1 MMVARKMDRLT
12 NNRFLGEEGEDD
24 AILNFIVERKHVI
37 DLVSS
42 ITATAR
48 GKYKPL
54 SRMEQQMYKM
64 KHAGVAKP
72 MILIEGNEDRYGRRE
87 MMEERK
93 KAVKTFREMLREG
106 EFFPE
111 FTVVETPHINAT
123 VQYLIGE
130 VRRMTA
136 VFREE
141 LTTTSTTNTAAMT
154 MTTAMMRGGKA
165 VAEVGTF
172 GNLKQRVEKTMQD
185 QTFAYYIG
193 LLNLKAIGEK
203 KAMAVMERYVTVASL
218 ANVCSINNGNDDD
231 DDDDCLKVLSAL
243 KTKAGK
249 GGRKLGMA
257 AAREIKNW
265 CRMHWVQINSLRH
278 AEHALPFGSPSI
290 HKDRSSTII
299 DPL

>member
-12 NNRFLGEEGEDD
+12 NTRIVVGED

-42 ITATAR
+42 ITATPG
-48 GKYKPL
+48 GKCKPL

-64 KHAGVAKP
+64 KHAGVAKQP

-87 MMEERK
+87 MTEERK

-123 VQYLIGE
+123 VQWLIGE
-130 VRRMTA
+130 LRRMTG

-141 LTTTSTTNTAAMT
+141 FTTTTTTDTAAMT

-172 GNLKQRVEKTMQD
+172 GNLKRRVEETMQD

-193 LLNLKAIGEK
+193 LLNLRAIGEK

-218 ANVCSINNGNDDD
+218 ANGCSINSGNDDD
-231 DDDDCLKVLSAL
+231 DDDCLEVLSAL

-249 GGRKLGMA
+249 GGRRLGMA

-265 CRMHWVQINSLRH
+265 CRTNWVRINSLRH